1 MFFLQIRKLEDER
14 DQWKQYFDPMKR
26 KLKELEESESGMR
39 ISLEKAERDAKAL
52 KELNAN
58 LLTKYTQADN
68 ETKKSEAAVRTLNN
82 KFKVCITNII
92 LLPHLILSYCIKD
105 LLIIQ
110 NGKIS
115 VRSRI

>member
-82 KFKVCITNII
+82 KFKVCITNYSASSSHSIFLYKRFI
-92 LLPHLILSYCIKD
+92 DHSKRK
-105 LLIIQ
+105 
-110 NGKIS
+110 N
-115 VRSRI
+115 